1 MPIAQD
7 WINAQRAESLARLI
21 FAKIPDC
28 AVSKVRPGEEPYD
41 FLLSLLASSR
51 QLAVE
56 VKATRLAP
64 HDYFALKY
72 ATGTLQKI
80 KRLNIPLLLLLI
92 DVVAENVYYGWIK
105 RPIIAPA
112 SGNVGEVTT
121 RPAVKKLSENQLNS
135 LIRGIES
142 TKELIIHHGG
152 RSFRLYVSQHSNDVV
167 HATVLYHDR
176 VPSHS
181 GKPTTLAFK
190 HKNFQGG
197 SENEV
202 IAEAYAW
209 LNQTF
214 GPGHIAYEEAR

>member
-7 WINAQRAESLARLI
+7 WIDSQRAESLVRLI

-41 FLLSLLASSR
+41 FLLSLLSPPR
-51 QLAVE
+51 RLAVE
-56 VKATRLAP
+56 VKATRFAP

-72 ATGTLQKI
+72 ATGTLKKI
-80 KRLNIPLLLLLI
+80 ERLKIPLLLLLI

-105 RPIIAPA
+105 RPIIAPV
-112 SGNVGEVTT
+112 SGNIGEVNA
-121 RPAVKKLSENQLNS
+121 RPAVKKLSENQLSS

-142 TKELIIHHGG
+142 TKQLIIHYGK
-152 RSFRLYVSQHSNDVV
+152 RSFRLYVSEHSTGVM

-176 VPSHS
+176 SPPHLA
-181 GKPTTLAFK
+181 KPTTLAFK
-190 HKNFQGG
+190 HKNFQGS

-202 IAEAYAW
+202 IADASTW

-214 GPGHIAYEEAR
+214 GPGHAAYEEAQ